1 MTVFIY
7 REMQWRLQDDF
18 SILLPVAEVV
28 RMFGE
33 KLKIYCIAAP
43 PQEHSQPHLILN
55 LSQNPNVGTPIVND
69 TNQS

>member
-1 MTVFIY
+1 MKVFIY

-28 RMFGE
+28 QMFGE
-33 KLKIYCIAAP
+33 KLKIYCITAP

-55 LSQNPNVGTPIVND
+55 LS
-69 TNQS
+69 